1 MARIRTGLQEPVE
14 REGHIPSLY
23 PGQLFVAHSMAFV
36 MTPLRNE
43 PAKVPVSQPLG
54 WASQGNGTLLVQKHQ
69 LAEEES
75 MAAHEQWGG
84 THPVPEAG
92 SSQGAGGARSSRS
105 ARCSS
110 ARQSARASLPL
121 ASIRE
126 GSVLNGGSV
135 YPEQRRPMQAV
146 RDLAVRS
153 SAWLTSERCGMLPQ
167 GHTYVVLEEVQLAL
181 GMGKRVVRSLV
192 GSGGDDN
199 GGPPRSPRAL
209 GWITSFK
216 NGTANLVE
224 QGKAHAVALAVTGS
238 GGEIQ
243 GTPSDRT
250 LRRPSNS
257 SSISTWRAG
266 WDRADMATDMDS
278 RAARMAK
285 HRLARQR
292 FSREQPKGEART
304 AIVVASGDGALG
316 RAVE

>member
-1 MARIRTGLQEPVE
+1 MTG
-14 REGHIPSLY
+14 
-23 PGQLFVAHSMAFV
+23 FV

-84 THPVPEAG
+84 TNPVPEAG
-92 SSQGAGGARSSRS
+92 SSQGAGAARSSRS

-126 GSVLNGGSV
+126 GSVLNGGPV

-192 GSGGDDN
+192 AAHDNGGGDDN

-224 QGKAHAVALAVTGS
+224 QRKAHAVALAVTGS

-250 LRRPSNS
+250 WRRPSNS

-292 FSREQPKGEART
+292 FRREQPTGEERT
-304 AIVVASGDGALG
+304 AIVVASGGGALG

>member
-1 MARIRTGLQEPVE
+1 
-14 REGHIPSLY
+14 
-23 PGQLFVAHSMAFV
+23 MAFV

-43 PAKVPVSQPLG
+43 PAKVPVSQTLG
-54 WASQGNGTLLVQKHQ
+54 WASQGNGTLLVQEHQ

-84 THPVPEAG
+84 ANPVPEAG
-92 SSQGAGGARSSRS
+92 SSQGAGAARSSRS

-167 GHTYVVLEEVQLAL
+167 GHTCIVLEEVQLAL

-224 QGKAHAVALAVTGS
+224 QRKAHAVTLAVTGS

-250 LRRPSNS
+250 SRRPSNS
-257 SSISTWRAG
+257 SSISSWRAG
-266 WDRADMATDMDS
+266 WVRADMATDMDS

-304 AIVVASGDGALG
+304 AIVVASGGGALG

>member
-1 MARIRTGLQEPVE
+1 MTG
-14 REGHIPSLY
+14 
-23 PGQLFVAHSMAFV
+23 FV

-43 PAKVPVSQPLG
+43 PAKVPVSEPLG
-54 WASQGNGTLLVQKHQ
+54 WASQGDGTLLVQKHQ

-84 THPVPEAG
+84 ANPVPEAG
-92 SSQGAGGARSSRS
+92 SSQGAGAARSSRS

-121 ASIRE
+121 CE

-135 YPEQRRPMQAV
+135 YPEQRRSMQAV

-167 GHTYVVLEEVQLAL
+167 GHTCIVLEEVQLAL

-192 GSGGDDN
+192 AAHDNGGGDDN

-224 QGKAHAVALAVTGS
+224 QRKAHAVALAVTGS

-250 LRRPSNS
+250 SRRPSNS

-304 AIVVASGDGALG
+304 ALVVASEGAAHSG
-316 RAVE
+316 APWNENTRKTNGSGKAKTQR